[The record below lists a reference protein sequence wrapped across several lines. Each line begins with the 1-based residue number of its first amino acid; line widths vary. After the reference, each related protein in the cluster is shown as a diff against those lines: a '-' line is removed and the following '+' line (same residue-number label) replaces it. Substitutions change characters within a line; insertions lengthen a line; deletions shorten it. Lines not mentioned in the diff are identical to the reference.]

1 MKKSRYEVV
10 VVNDLEVTFDVSIFR
25 KTEELWFNATEVAK
39 RFDKRPYDYLRNEQ
53 TEEYLQAV
61 GKHYGISRTELVKT
75 VNGGK
80 YKGTYIHKLIAF
92 DFCRWCSPEFAVDMD
107 KFLYDYIADER
118 VRKAARNDA
127 ALEYRPM
134 TDLIKEAHDPIKS
147 WHYSNEADMI
157 NKIVLGMKAKQ
168 YKELN
173 NIENVRDNLC
183 AQELLAIKRLQVAN
197 TGMLDMGEEYDIRK
211 EKLEKLYKKKFSLE
225 AING

>member
-1 MKKSRYEVV
+1 MKKYEIVEIGKIDV
-10 VVNDLEVTFDVSIFR
+10 SLDLSIFR
-25 KTEELWFNATEVAK
+25 KTEELWFSATDVAK
-39 RFDKRPYDYLRNEQ
+39 QFDKRPADYLKTEPTEKYLKAVESRYDLSRNQ
-53 TEEYLQAV
+53 
-61 GKHYGISRTELVKT
+61 LVK
-75 VNGGK
+75 VVRGGK
-80 YKGTYIHKLIAF
+80 YQGTYLHKLLAF